1 MTYKTTDKKIA
12 KIAKIADKKLEHHY
26 SCQINN
32 VDSNLLNDKIKILTN
47 TYKYLQILTNT
58 YKCDIFDKK
67 IAKENKYVE
76 NKKLKKK

>member
-12 KIAKIADKKLEHHY
+12 NIAKITDKKLEHHY

-47 TYKYLQILTNT
+47 ATFLIKKSQ
-58 YKCDIFDKK
+58 KK
-67 IAKENKYVE
+67 IKNLKNK
-76 NKKLKKK
+76 

>member
-12 KIAKIADKKLEHHY
+12 NIAKITDKKLEHHY

-47 TYKYLQILTNT
+47 TYK
-58 YKCDIFDKK
+58 CDIFDKK
-67 IAKENKYVE
+67 IAKENKKFKE
-76 NKKLKKK
+76 